1 MAVSE
6 KALTLDVSEKAGSV
20 SAVLERPRG
29 AKALYVLAHG
39 AGAGM
44 HHAFMAGIAELLH
57 ARKVATLRFQ
67 FPYTERGGKRP
78 DPQKWLLATVEAAVV
93 AGRKAMRGAA
103 VFAGGKS
110 MGGRMTSILAA
121 ADPPSP
127 AAQALAGLVFL
138 GFPLHA
144 PGKDGTERAAHLSAI
159 TVPTLF
165 VQGTRDKL
173 ARFDLITEVVDDLPQ
188 GQIHVIEEGDHSFNV
203 PKRSGRTKDEVWTD
217 IADAVSAFVLRGQ

>member
-1 MAVSE
+1 MSVTE
-6 KALTLDVSEKAGSV
+6 KALTLDVSDKAGSV

-44 HHAFMAGIAELLH
+44 HHAFMVGVAERLH

-78 DPQKWLLATVEAAVV
+78 DPQTWLLATVEAAVV
-93 AGRKAMRGAA
+93 AGRKAMRDTA

-127 AAQALAGLVFL
+127 AAQAVAGLVFL

-144 PGKDGTERAAHLSAI
+144 PGKDGTERATHLSAI
-159 TVPTLF
+159 RVPMLF

-173 ARFDLITEVVDDLPQ
+173 ARFDLITEVVDDLPR
-188 GQIHVIEEGDHSFNV
+188 GQIHVIDEGDHSFNV

-217 IADAVSAFVLRGQ
+217 IADAVAAFVLRGQ

>member
-1 MAVSE
+1 MSVTD
-6 KALTLDVSEKAGSV
+6 KALTLDVSDKAGSV
-20 SAVLERPRG
+20 SALLQRPRG

-44 HHAFMAGIAELLH
+44 HHDFMVGIAELLH

-78 DPQKWLLATVEAAVV
+78 DPQKWLLATVEAAVA

-103 VFAGGKS
+103 VFGGGKS
-110 MGGRMTSILAA
+110 MGGRMTSIVAA
-121 ADPPSP
+121 GDSP
-127 AAQALAGLVFL
+127 AAGALAGLVFL

-144 PGKDGTERAAHLSAI
+144 PGKDGTDRAAHLPDI
-159 TVPTLF
+159 ETPMLF

-173 ARFDLITEVVDDLPQ
+173 ARIDLITQVVDDLPK
-188 GQIHVIEEGDHSFNV
+188 GQIHVIDDGDHSFNV
-203 PKRSGRTKDEVWTD
+203 PKRAGRTKDEVWTD
-217 IADAVSAFVLRGQ
+217 IVDAVAAFVAQT